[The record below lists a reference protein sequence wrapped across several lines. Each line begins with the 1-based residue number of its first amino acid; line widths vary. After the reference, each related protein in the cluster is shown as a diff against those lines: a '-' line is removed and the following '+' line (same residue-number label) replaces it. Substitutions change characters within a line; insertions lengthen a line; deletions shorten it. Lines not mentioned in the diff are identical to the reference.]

1 MEKVTKKVKI
11 KNSIKKII
19 TMILA
24 IVLTLMLLIAFSIH
38 WMLKTWVNLSMEE
51 LVYHLQV
58 PLEGTNESMVI
69 QYIKVALLPT
79 ILIVLLITIG
89 MILTR
94 KRKKTFRV
102 LLFSSLIFSIC
113 IGGFSVYQAWEKLD
127 IGEYIANRME
137 DSVFIDTLYADPGT
151 TKITFPTKK
160 RNLIYIFLESME
172 TTYADKKNGGA
183 FENNVIPE
191 LTELAEDN
199 EDFSGTDQKINGG
212 HSLVGSTWTMGAM
225 FAQTS
230 GLPLNIAIDGNDMDT
245 QDSFFPG
252 IVTLGDILENEG
264 YSQTLMLGSEAVFGG
279 RELYFTDHG
288 HYDIMDY
295 NYATD
300 NGWIPE
306 DYKVWWGFEDQKLFS
321 FAKDRLQQLSA
332 QEEPFNLTLLTVD
345 THFEDGYVC
354 ELCNDEFGDNQ
365 YANVMACSSRQ
376 VAEFV
381 KWIQQQDFYENT
393 TIVINGDHPTMD
405 SDFCENV
412 DDNYERKVYTVY
424 INADASAG
432 DERREF
438 STFDAFPTTLAALG
452 VKIEGNRLGL
462 GTNLF
467 SDEQTLTEIY
477 GVEKENLEL
486 SRNSKFLEE
495 LESVDED
502 TEALKQRHTANTEIG
517 SYKRISNSFKVW
529 VKDIT
534 GDAEDIETVKVAVWK
549 QEDQSDMQWIYLE
562 PNEEGDYFSE
572 INMDM
577 YNSES
582 GTYQVHAYA
591 ETAHDEEV
599 FLGEGAVEVYKAGG
613 AR

>member
-1 MEKVTKKVKI
+1 MKKLRKV
-11 KNSIKKII
+11 IKKLGI
-19 TMILA
+19 
-24 IVLTLMLLIAFSIH
+24 IVLVLVVVLALLLTFSIH
-38 WMLKTWVNLSMEE
+38 WMLKTWANLSMEE

-58 PLEGTNESMVI
+58 PLEGTNESMVTE
-69 QYIKVALLPT
+69 YIKVALLPT
-79 ILIVLLITIG
+79 ILISLLIIVG
-89 MILTR
+89 MTLTR

-102 LLFSSLIFSIC
+102 LLFGSLVLSIC
-113 IGGFSVYQAWEKLD
+113 VGGFSVYQAWEKLD
-127 IGEYIANRME
+127 ISEYIANKME

-151 TKITFPTKK
+151 TKITFPAKK

-183 FENNVIPE
+183 FDNNVIPE
-191 LTELAEDN
+191 LIELAEEN
-199 EDFSGTDQKINGG
+199 EDFSGTDQRINGG
-212 HSLVGSTWTMGAM
+212 YSLVGSTWTMGAM

-252 IVTLGDILENEG
+252 LVTLGDILENEG

-288 HYDIMDY
+288 HYDILDY
-295 NYATD
+295 NYAID
-300 NGWIPE
+300 NNWIPE

-321 FAKDRLQQLSA
+321 FAKERLEQLA
-332 QEEPFNLTLLTVD
+332 GQEEPFNLTLLTVD

-354 ELCNDEFGDNQ
+354 DFCDDEFGDNQ

-393 TIVINGDHPTMD
+393 TIVISGDHPTMD
-405 SDFCENV
+405 SDFCEDI
-412 DDNYERKVYTVY
+412 DDNYERKVYTTY
-424 INADASAG
+424 INADVSAG

-486 SRNSKFLEE
+486 SRNSKFLED

-502 TEALKQRHTANTEIG
+502 SKALKQRHTANLEIE
-517 SYKRISNSFKVW
+517 SYNITSDSFGVW
-529 VKDIT
+529 VKNIT
-534 GDAEDIETVKVAVWK
+534 GDADDIDAVKAAVWK
-549 QEDQSDMQWIYLE
+549 QEDQSDIQWIYLK
-562 PNEEGDYFSE
+562 PNEKGEYFSKV
-572 INMDM
+572 NMNL

-591 ETAHDEEV
+591 ETAHEEEV
-599 FLGEGAVEVYKAGG
+599 FLGEGTVEVYKAGST
-613 AR
+613 R